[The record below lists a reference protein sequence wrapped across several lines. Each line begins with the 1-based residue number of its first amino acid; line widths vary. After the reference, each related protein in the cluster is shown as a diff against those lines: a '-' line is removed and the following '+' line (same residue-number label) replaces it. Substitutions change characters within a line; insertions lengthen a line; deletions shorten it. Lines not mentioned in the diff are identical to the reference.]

1 MGLGDCVQNEDQAE
15 EIQDK
20 YKPTATGTN
29 GELMASGAINSIK
42 CSASNVFILNLMFMP
57 GTVYLESQHEIKSA
71 SI

>member
-29 GELMASGAINSIK
+29 VQLMGSGAINSIK
-42 CSASNVFILNLMFMP
+42 CSALF
-57 GTVYLESQHEIKSA
+57 
-71 SI
+71 